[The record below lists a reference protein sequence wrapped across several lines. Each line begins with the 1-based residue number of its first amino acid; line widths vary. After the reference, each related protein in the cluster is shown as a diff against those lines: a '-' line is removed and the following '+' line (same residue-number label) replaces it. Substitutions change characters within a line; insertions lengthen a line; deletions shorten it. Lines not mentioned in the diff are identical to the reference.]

1 MAWGRGDIY
10 MPCATFFKFFY
21 LISMT
26 FLLDSIQSAFLLILS
41 LDAELLEIISVSL
54 RVSCAS
60 TLIAGFIGIPLGL
73 YVALN
78 EFYGKRLVITILNT
92 LLALPTVVIGLFV
105 YSFISRRGLFGP
117 LDLLYT
123 QKAIVIGQ
131 IILIIPIVTIFT
143 ISAVSRIDDRYR
155 KTALTLGANV
165 LQTAWVIVR
174 EARFSI
180 VATVIMAFGR
190 VIAEVGISMM
200 LGGNAKGFTR
210 TMTTA
215 MALEYD
221 KGEFV
226 LSIALGIVL
235 LLISFIVNIF
245 FNYLQGRSKI

>member
-1 MAWGRGDIY
+1 MD
-10 MPCATFFKFFY
+10 
-21 LISMT
+21 
-26 FLLDSIQSAFLLILS
+26 FLFDSFLSAILLIWS
-41 LDAELLEIISVSL
+41 LDPGLLQIMYVSL
-54 RVSCAS
+54 KVSSAS
-60 TLIAGFIGIPLGL
+60 TGIACFLGVPMGFLIAFSD
-73 YVALN
+73 
-78 EFYGKRLVITILNT
+78 FSGKRALITVLNT

-105 YSFISRRGLFGP
+105 YGFISRRGILGP

-131 IILIIPIVTIFT
+131 VILIVPIITTFT

-155 KTALTLGANV
+155 TTALTLGANAF
-165 LQTAWVIVR
+165 QTGWMIVR
-174 EARFSI
+174 EARFAI
-180 VATVIMAFGR
+180 AAAIIAAFGR

-226 LSIALGIVL
+226 LSVALGITL
-235 LLISFIVNIF
+235 LAISFAVNLL
-245 FNYLQGRSKI
+245 FNCFQGRARA